1 MNKTKT
7 EKILVIHTHYRDKGG
22 EDIAVDEEI
31 KFLRKFY
38 PGGLFVSKRNVI
50 SFTNTIKYIIKN
62 YNKILKDIS
71 KIKLIT
77 KREYKKNLLLLIK

>member
-1 MNKTKT
+1 MNKNKS
-7 EKILVIHTHYRDKGG
+7 EKILVIHTQYRDKGG

-38 PGGLFVSKRNVI
+38 HNGLFISERNVI

-62 YNKILKDIS
+62 YNKIFKDIS
-71 KIKLIT
+71 KIKLVS

>member
-22 EDIAVDEEI
+22 EDIADEEI

-38 PGGLFVSKRNVI
+38 DVILF
-50 SFTNTIKYIIKN
+50 SFQIN
-62 YNKILKDIS
+62 
-71 KIKLIT
+71 LI
-77 KREYKKNLLLLIK
+77 EDFFSHYFYY